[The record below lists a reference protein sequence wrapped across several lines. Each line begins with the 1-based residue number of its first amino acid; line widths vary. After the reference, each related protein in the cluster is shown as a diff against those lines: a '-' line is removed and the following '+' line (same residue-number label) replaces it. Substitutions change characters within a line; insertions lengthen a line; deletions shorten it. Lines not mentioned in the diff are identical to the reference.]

1 MDWREYLAAASQ
13 KIGIVQYHAKCLKML
28 RDTAAGADGLPPIPV
43 QAHFEAVVFSVIA
56 AVDQVAQAVN
66 SALTLRLDPA
76 TLVQVAFDRLS
87 KGIPQVAEWFN
98 EPIGIDLRRLRT
110 RMMHYAYTKTC
121 GSPGW
126 VVEPTK
132 SAFTGSRELN
142 DYSAS
147 AADYATRLNDLLP
160 EIERYLVVQSRP
172 IEPDIA
178 G

>member
-13 KIGIVQYHAKCLKML
+13 KIGIVQCHAKCLKML

-87 KGIPQVAEWFN
+87 KG
-98 EPIGIDLRRLRT
+98 
-110 RMMHYAYTKTC
+110 
-121 GSPGW
+121 
-126 VVEPTK
+126 EPTK